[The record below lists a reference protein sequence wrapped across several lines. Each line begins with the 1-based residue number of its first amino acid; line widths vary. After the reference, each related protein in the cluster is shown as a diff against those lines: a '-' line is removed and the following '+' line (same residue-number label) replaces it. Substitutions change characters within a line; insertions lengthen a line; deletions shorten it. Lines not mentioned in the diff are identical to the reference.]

1 KLPPRSPRQAHQ
13 DKKNMNDIT
22 SSLFLGDDAQE
33 GHFGGAFPSPRALP
47 RSSTDGA
54 AVARLPPPKAT
65 KTVATMVSKRATPVC
80 AFPPPPPSTITH
92 LPISKAGRSI
102 AANIVQ
108 RLRTAIDTR
117 DACDMPAA
125 GLLDM
130 SGKCAAMKARLGSN
144 SKRCPAEVQRLTEL
158 LSPLF
163 SMWANIK
170 SVIRNSNEWVSPRDQ
185 KEAMDLFGLHL
196 AHCYALLRVVKNSV
210 SVDS

>member
-1 KLPPRSPRQAHQ
+1 MIIF
-13 DKKNMNDIT
+13 DGGDDDT
-22 SSLFLGDDAQE
+22 FLGDATQQD
-33 GHFGGAFPSPRALP
+33 GTTSSRSFISLRALLP
-47 RSSTDGA
+47 RPPSDRA
-54 AVARLPPPKAT
+54 ALAHPPPAT
-65 KTVATMVSKRATPVC
+65 PSTTAVTTMVSKLAAPVC

-102 AANIVQ
+102 AGNIVG

-196 AHCYALLRVVKNSV
+196 AYCHALLRAVKNSV
-210 SVDS
+210 SVNS